1 MNFHMLQ
8 DFAHGIDDVSNVKV
22 ACRYLMQHGSE
33 QEIILLAEHG
43 NFKIGITAF
52 LEFSAV

>member
-1 MNFHMLQ
+1 MT

-33 QEIILLAEHG
+33 QEKILLAEHG